1 MRQACIAVF
10 ALLALARALPAVVA
24 EERQPETMPELCWHN
39 NYADAVN
46 VAKREKKMLLVY
58 FSQRR
63 LDAAHQAFARQTL
76 GDPRVARE
84 LARNYVLCR
93 VVDREKIL
101 FARRRAALL
110 DHPAFAE
117 MNQQPGIAVL
127 DFAHPKADFYEQVVS
142 ALPFSDGKFYNAD
155 AMLVVLGLPAGSL
168 TQRTMIYVVRTHPA
182 KPQSTLGEFH
192 PVLAEQAKK
201 HSTRMASMRNQGH
214 HNWGSRA
221 QQISYQIGDM
231 PQEIVAESWPGE
243 TLLEACRDCVDS
255 WRQSSGHWRQVRSR
269 HGIFGYDIQK
279 GQNGIWYAT
288 GIFAR

>member
-1 MRQACIAVF
+1 MIKPCLAVF
-10 ALLALARALPAVVA
+10 ALLALAMASPAA
-24 EERQPETMPELCWHN
+24 ADERQLEPVPELCWHN

-46 VAKREKKMLLVY
+46 VATREKKMLLVY
-58 FSQRR
+58 FSERR
-63 LDAAHQAFARQTL
+63 INAVHQAFARTTL

-84 LARNYVLCR
+84 LSKNYVLCR

-101 FARRRAALL
+101 FSRRRAALL

-117 MNQQPGIAVL
+117 MQQRPGIAIL
-127 DFAHPKADFYEQVVS
+127 DFAHEKAEYYQQVVS
-142 ALPFSDGKFYNAD
+142 AFPFTPGMYHNA
-155 AMLVVLGLPAGSL
+155 ASMLTILALPAGSL
-168 TQRTMIYVVRTHPA
+168 TQRTMIYVVRTHPDR
-182 KPQSTLGEFH
+182 PQSTLGQFH
-192 PVLAEQAKK
+192 PVLADQAKA
-201 HSTRMASMRNQGH
+201 HSVRMASMRNQGH

-269 HGIFGYDIQK
+269 HGIFGYDIHK

>member
-1 MRQACIAVF
+1 MRKACLAVY
-10 ALLALARALPAVVA
+10 ALLALATALPAVA
-24 EERQPETMPELCWHN
+24 EDRQPYSVPELCWHN

-46 VAKREKKMLLVY
+46 VATREKKMLLVY
-58 FSQRR
+58 FSERR
-63 LDAAHQAFARQTL
+63 LDAVHQAFARTTL
-76 GDPRVARE
+76 GDPRVANE
-84 LARNYVLCR
+84 LSRKYVLCR
-93 VVDREKIL
+93 VIDREKIL

-117 MNQQPGIAVL
+117 MQSRPGIAIL
-127 DFAHPKADFYEQVVS
+127 DFAHEKAEYYQQVVS
-142 ALPFSDGKFYNAD
+142 AFPFTSGKYYNAA
-155 AMLVVLGLPAGSL
+155 AMLTILALPEGSL
-168 TQRTMIYVVRTHPA
+168 TQRTMIYAVRTHPDR
-182 KPQSTLGEFH
+182 PQSTLGEFH

-201 HSTRMASMRNQGH
+201 QSVRMASMRNQGH

-221 QQISYQIGDM
+221 QQISYQVGGM

-243 TLLEACRDCVDS
+243 TLLEACQDCVDS